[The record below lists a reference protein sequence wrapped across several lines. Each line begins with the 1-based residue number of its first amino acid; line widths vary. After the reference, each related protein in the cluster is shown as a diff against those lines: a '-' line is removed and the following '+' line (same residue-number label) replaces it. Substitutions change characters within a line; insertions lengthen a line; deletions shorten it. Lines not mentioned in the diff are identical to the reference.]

1 MVCAGLETLTDNTII
16 GILTFPT
23 SCDYQFY
30 AKIMGAFFI
39 VLSFILFNRD
49 KDKFLKSD
57 MISAMGVSAIATIF
71 VSLIGT
77 LLEIIQQD
85 IFVEIFVIGMIFIVI
100 WILKTKK

>member
-1 MVCAGLETLTDNTII
+1 MVCAGLETLVDNSIT
-16 GILTFPT
+16 GILAFPT

-39 VLSFILFNRD
+39 VLSMILYNRD

-57 MISAMGVSAIATIF
+57 MVSAMGVSAIATIF

-77 LLEIIQQD
+77 FIKIIQPD
-85 IFVEIFVIGMIFIVI
+85 IFIEIFVIGIIFVVV
-100 WILKTKK
+100 WLLKK